1 MAIDPAGNSG
11 NGRIT
16 IDKRI
21 SVSSIIQLLFTIVGG
36 LWMFAQLEASVAAER
51 EQLVA
56 LRADLGTD
64 LTQLRGDFNAT
75 IARLDGRMDALL
87 DRPIPAAK

>member
-36 LWMFAQLEASVAAER
+36 LWMFAHSRRAW
-51 EQLVA
+51 
-56 LRADLGTD
+56 LRSGSSSLHCAPTSAP
-64 LTQLRGDFNAT
+64 T
-75 IARLDGRMDALL
+75 
-87 DRPIPAAK
+87 